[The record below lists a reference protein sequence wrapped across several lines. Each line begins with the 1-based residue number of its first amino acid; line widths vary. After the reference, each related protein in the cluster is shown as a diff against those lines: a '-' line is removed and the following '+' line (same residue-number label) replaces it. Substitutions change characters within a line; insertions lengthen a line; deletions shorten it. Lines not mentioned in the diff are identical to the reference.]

1 MDAADDID
9 DFAGDDAGFDD
20 LDLIVATTEA
30 ATAGNAGDPME
41 VLYKH
46 HPETILDYVEKVTPY
61 IPLQQVPPSEG
72 KDPAH
77 KTQPFL
83 SVYERTKILGFRAN
97 QLAQGA
103 PPYIARPEHV
113 TSVFDIAKM
122 ELDQRRLPYIIKRP
136 LPNGTFEYWR
146 LSDMMHI

>member
-9 DFAGDDAGFDD
+9 DFGADDVGFDD
-20 LDLIVATTEA
+20 LDIVVATTEA
-30 ATAGNAGDPME
+30 VTAGNAGDPME

-72 KDPAH
+72 KDLAH

-122 ELDQRRLPYIIKRP
+122 ELEQRRLPYIIKRP
-136 LPNGTFEYWR
+136 LPNGSFEYWR
-146 LSDMMHI
+146 LSDMMVI

>member
-1 MDAADDID
+1 MEAADDVE
-9 DFAGDDAGFDD
+9 DFGADDAGFDD
-20 LDLIVATTEA
+20 LDAVVATTEA
-30 ATAGNAGDPME
+30 TTAGNAGDPME
-41 VLYKH
+41 ILYKH

-61 IPLQQVPPSEG
+61 IALQQLPPSEG

-113 TSVFDIAKM
+113 TSVLDIAKM
-122 ELDQRRLPYIIKRP
+122 ELEQRRLPYIIKRP
-136 LPNGTFEYWR
+136 LPDGTFEYWR
-146 LSDMMHI
+146 LSDMMVI

>member
-1 MDAADDID
+1 MD
-9 DFAGDDAGFDD
+9 GDDVEDFGDD
-20 LDLIVATTEA
+20 GAFEELEVVATTEA

-41 VLYKH
+41 VLYKF

-61 IPLQQVPPSEG
+61 IPIQQVPPSASAP
-72 KDPAH
+72 DPAH
-77 KTQPFL
+77 TTQPFL
-83 SVYERTKILGFRAN
+83 TVYERTKILGFRAN

-122 ELDQRRLPYIIKRP
+122 ELEQRRLPYIVKRP
-136 LPNGTFEYWR
+136 MPNGVFEYWR
-146 LSDMMHI
+146 LSDMMVI